1 MYVKLEFDG
10 NIFNFSMYTHNFWC
24 LIGRKK
30 YQLSPSDQI
39 GKTRSKSAM
48 KLKEKPKGLKAK
60 YYGIIIIQ

>member
-1 MYVKLEFDG
+1 ME
-10 NIFNFSMYTHNFWC
+10 IFFKIFLCTPIIFFA
-24 LIGRKK
+24 
-30 YQLSPSDQI
+30 QLGGKSTNYRHLSSDQI